1 MGTLIL
7 TKVQDALEIAGFDV
21 NVAYPGQKYPQ
32 IRDTVAAVHM
42 EKMDGNSQEMTV
54 EVDILC
60 PASMGGTMCEYRAFQ
75 ATEALSAVGAS
86 CVQNGCVYQAATNT
100 FRVTIH
106 ATFSGNAESEDG
118 TIGPGFQVFID
129 NVLQPYATAFTSEK
143 AADHKAIY
151 GIGVTMPETI
161 TAGPFL
167 NTFQLEELIP
177 LNQTAAEAHTGVF
190 SILVETENTIERFY
204 VCRWV
209 SIRQAYTKEGL
220 HRVRKGIARIRE
232 EIKNG

>member
-1 MGTLIL
+1 MGALIL
-7 TKVQDALEIAGFDV
+7 SNVQDALEIAGFCV
-21 NVAYPGQKYPQ
+21 NTAYPGQKYPQ
-32 IRDTVAAVHM
+32 IREKAAAVHM
-42 EKMDGNSQEMTV
+42 KKMDGTSQEMTV

-60 PASMGGTMCEYRAFQ
+60 PANVGGAMCEYEAFRA
-75 ATEALSAVGAS
+75 AEALTAIGAS
-86 CVQNGCVYQAATNT
+86 CIQNGCVYHAATNT

-106 ATFSGNAESEDG
+106 ATFSGNTQSEDG
-118 TIGPGFQVFID
+118 TIGPGFQVFIN
-129 NVLQPYATAFTSEK
+129 NVPQPYATAFTSEK
-143 AADHKAIY
+143 EADHKAIY
-151 GIGVTMPETI
+151 GIGVTMPETV

-167 NTFQLEELIP
+167 NSFQLEEMIP
-177 LNQTAAEAHTGVF
+177 LDQTAPEDHTGVF

-220 HRVRKGIARIRE
+220 RRVRKGIARIRE